1 MREMADS
8 RLCCAIVHNFIAAAV
23 VASNVMT
30 RESRLGCKITGAYN
44 FALNKGRTHG
54 ENETSNAMFNT
65 ALIAR
70 SSRDVKNGNTHIKK
84 NPVRQIVNKPMSARN
99 VFWRHSNSVIKTR
112 VVRLIKAGMRT
123 LRNKNYHFIDN
134 FGGESMGI

>member
-54 ENETSNAMFNT
+54 ENETSNSMFNT
-65 ALIAR
+65 VLIAR
-70 SSRDVKNGNTHIKK
+70 SSRDVKNGNRHIKK
-84 NPVRQIVNKPMSARN
+84 KSSEANCKQTNERA
-99 VFWRHSNSVIKTR
+99 
-112 VVRLIKAGMRT
+112 
-123 LRNKNYHFIDN
+123 
-134 FGGESMGI
+134 

>member
-1 MREMADS
+1 M
-8 RLCCAIVHNFIAAAV
+8 HNFIAAAV

-30 RESRLGCKITGAYN
+30 RESRLGCKITRAYN

-70 SSRDVKNGNTHIKK
+70 SSRDVKNGNRHIKK
-84 NPVRQIVNKPMSARN
+84 KKSSEANCKQTNERAQCILETFQQR
-99 VFWRHSNSVIKTR
+99 
-112 VVRLIKAGMRT
+112 
-123 LRNKNYHFIDN
+123 Y
-134 FGGESMGI
+134 